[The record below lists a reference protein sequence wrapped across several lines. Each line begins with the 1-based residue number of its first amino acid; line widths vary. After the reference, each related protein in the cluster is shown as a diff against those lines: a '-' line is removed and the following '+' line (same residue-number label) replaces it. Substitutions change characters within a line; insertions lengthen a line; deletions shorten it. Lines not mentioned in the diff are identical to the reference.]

1 MSKVIYVSG
10 GQKSGKTTF
19 AQNLALNL
27 SKNPIYLATS
37 RVWDEDYK
45 KRIERHKSDRGA
57 EWTNIEEE
65 KYISN
70 HKFKDKVVLIDCVTL
85 WMTNFFYDNN
95 QDVDKCIEEAK
106 TELNGL
112 LKTDATYIIVSNEIG
127 LGGTPANKMACK
139 FIDMLGLINQY
150 IAKISDETYIMFSG
164 IPVKIK

>member
-19 AQNLALNL
+19 AKDLALSL

-45 KRIERHKSDRGA
+45 KRIDRHKSDRGD

-65 KYISN
+65 KYISKY
-70 HKFKDKVVLIDCVTL
+70 KFENKVVLIDCITL
-85 WMTNFFYDNN
+85 WMTNFFFDNN
-95 QDVDKCIEEAK
+95 QDINECIKEAK

-150 IAKISDETYIMFSG
+150 IANISDETYIMFSG